1 MFRRAIM
8 PVACAALAAIG
19 SLAALA
25 QPSLTPPVTY
35 RLATNSSFLRGCYE
49 PCACPIAEFSPVL
62 GTFRLERAPSDP
74 LFDHYRVTDVNWI
87 VPGLDARVTG
97 AGTYRIGGEV
107 AIQHQLVLD
116 LQIGDEAPLH
126 FDSGLIVGGGSFP
139 RIQIAVSV
147 NGFYCFDHVFELEA
161 APVLPREMRP
171 YRLLAGSTYQ
181 EGCWDPCDCIL
192 WPPQPMCGSFNLL
205 ALGSTGGFSY
215 YAVLDARLGVLA
227 PAVLSAT
234 TIRGTGLYQVSS
246 AAADPPRQRLRA
258 TLAVRSDPPAKFD
271 SGLVAAGAPFPRIDV
286 LVSMNN
292 LVCYDRA
299 VHIVAAPLA
308 LSAAAPA
315 P

>member
-1 MFRRAIM
+1 MSHLLHR
-8 PVACAALAAIG
+8 ALAFFAAAAAS
-19 SLAALA
+19 SLATLA
-25 QPSLTPPVTY
+25 QPSLTPPTTY
-35 RLATNSSFLRGCYE
+35 RLSANSSFLRGCFD
-49 PCACPIAEFSPVL
+49 PCACPISEYAPVL

-97 AGTYRIGGEV
+97 SGTYRIGGEV

-116 LQIGDEAPLH
+116 LQIGNEDPLH
-126 FDSGLIVGGGSFP
+126 FDSGLVVGTAAFP
-139 RIQIAVSV
+139 RIAIAIAV
-147 NGFYCFDHVFELEA
+147 NGFYCFDHVFEIEA
-161 APVLPREMRP
+161 APVSPREIRP

-192 WPPQPMCGSFNLL
+192 WPEQPMRGSFNLL

-215 YAVLDARLGVLA
+215 YAALDVRLGVLA
-227 PAVLSAT
+227 PSVISAA
-234 TIRGTGLYQVSS
+234 TIRGSGIYQVSS
-246 AAADPPRQRLRA
+246 VVADPPRQRLRA

-271 SGLVAAGAPFPRIDV
+271 SGLVAAVATFPRIDV
-286 LVSMNN
+286 LVSMNQ

-308 LSAAAPA
+308 LSAIVPS